1 MAQITTG
8 IRSIFSNPTVYS
20 LFQNLMGARKFRVG
34 FIDEFVRP
42 FPGSALLDIGCG
54 PADILEFLPKVD
66 YWGFDISESYIN
78 QATIRFGA
86 KGHFQCK
93 LLQEA
98 DLAQMP
104 AFDIV
109 LLMGVLHHLDDQT
122 ATDVLNLANKA
133 LKPGGRLLTF
143 DPCFE
148 PGQSPI
154 ARFLINHDR
163 GQNVRSQQGYTK
175 LAEQVFKSPKVIVRH
190 QSWVPYTH
198 CFMECTRT

>member
-1 MAQITTG
+1 M
-8 IRSIFSNPTVYS
+8 
-20 LFQNLMGARKFRVG
+20 
-34 FIDEFVRP
+34 
-42 FPGSALLDIGCG
+42 
-54 PADILEFLPKVD
+54 
-66 YWGFDISESYIN
+66 
-78 QATIRFGA
+78 
-86 KGHFQCK
+86 
-93 LLQEA
+93 
-98 DLAQMP
+98 QMP

-122 ATDVLNLANKA
+122 AVDVLNLANKA
-133 LKPGGRLLTF
+133 LKPGGRLLSF

-148 PGQSPI
+148 PGQNPI

-175 LAEQVFKSPKVIVRH
+175 LAEQVFNSPKVIVRH

>member
-8 IRSIFSNPTVYS
+8 FRAIFSHPIAYS
-20 LFQNLMGARKFRVG
+20 AFQHMMGAHKFRVG
-34 FIDEFVRP
+34 FVDEFIRP
-42 FPGSALLDIGCG
+42 YPGCAVLDIGCG
-54 PADILEFLPKVD
+54 PADILEHLPKVD

-78 QATIRFGA
+78 QATMRYGA
-86 KGHFQCK
+86 RGHFQCK

-98 DLAQMP
+98 DLMQMP

-122 ATDVLNLANKA
+122 AVDVLNLANKA
-133 LKPGGRLLTF
+133 LKPGGRLLSF

-148 PGQSPI
+148 PGQNPI

-175 LAEQVFKSPKVIVRH
+175 LAEQVFNSPKVIVRH